1 MCDNLNAWAK
11 RKCVGIFILG
21 GGSIE
26 VFNLDDEHLK
36 WKVNGLN
43 GCPKKLEGNPE
54 RKIPQQVAIYCTRG
68 LRC

>member
-1 MCDNLNAWAK
+1 M
-11 RKCVGIFILG
+11 G

-26 VFNLDDEHLK
+26 VFNLDDEQLK